1 MSQEKPTN
9 KLTGFVRW
17 LTSIFKSNEENPN
30 TDLPTHT
37 APPSPQQA
45 PARNADTTVLRYG
58 NTTVTLN
65 KSQRFVAQH
74 ATKSRGGME
83 SNNES
88 AQDTLNGFALIDMQA
103 TKSRSAT
110 NANEAQDGFAVYHF
124 SDKNEAEAL
133 IPSGEIYLVFNNNT
147 SMTQRQQ
154 VLQSY
159 AWQIK
164 EQRGIMEYI
173 LQADPAMAIGIVV
186 QLQQNP
192 AVSIAEPDLISR
204 PSYATFTMPSDELLS
219 DLWHLRNTG
228 QHGEWSPT
236 SFKKGADAKVIDA
249 WEHLGNMGDPQIVV
263 AVIDSGFDL
272 QHPDLGGSNKV
283 VAPYDFETETTDP
296 NPRLGDWHG
305 TCCAGVAVGSAN
317 GIGIVGVAPMSK
329 LMPLRF
335 SGISDSQVEKWFNY
349 CMEKKAD
356 VVSNSWGSADSEFV
370 MSTRMFNAIKRCA
383 TEGRNGKGCV
393 IVFAAGNTNRN
404 INAYKPDQYT
414 GFATHP
420 NVIAVAASNSKDEKA
435 TYSNYGKSISIC
447 APSNGAGGAGITT
460 ADVTGTIDLPDGQIG
475 FKGYDEGD
483 YTYSFGGTS
492 SACPLVAGV
501 AALVLSANKQ
511 LTAQQVKNIL
521 ENTTDKIGSASDY
534 SANGHSVYFG
544 FGRINALKAVQKAQN
559 PAAINSSGSPIAST
573 SNTTNTSNTPQTNNT
588 TNPTVMVLP
597 LSAQR
602 SATFS
607 AAGQEHV
614 YALQIGGTL
623 NVQLDSSTSGN
634 DFDLYIKRNALPDPS
649 KRIYDFSSAD
659 EGSSER
665 ISIAQVNSGSYYL
678 LLRAYQ
684 GAGMCEMVAN
694 FNTIATNAR
703 PLSLTAKATTQLSKV
718 GQPSAYYKLSIGKR
732 LQVKVN
738 SSAKANIDVYV
749 KKAKAPRW
757 NDYDGRGIS
766 KAANETIALDDVSA
780 GLYYILVRCQTGAG
794 DYQLQVQLSVE

>member
-236 SFKKGADAKVIDA
+236 S
-249 WEHLGNMGDPQIVV
+249 
-263 AVIDSGFDL
+263 
-272 QHPDLGGSNKV
+272 
-283 VAPYDFETETTDP
+283 
-296 NPRLGDWHG
+296 
-305 TCCAGVAVGSAN
+305 
-317 GIGIVGVAPMSK
+317 
-329 LMPLRF
+329 
-335 SGISDSQVEKWFNY
+335 
-349 CMEKKAD
+349 
-356 VVSNSWGSADSEFV
+356 
-370 MSTRMFNAIKRCA
+370 
-383 TEGRNGKGCV
+383 
-393 IVFAAGNTNRN
+393 
-404 INAYKPDQYT
+404 
-414 GFATHP
+414 
-420 NVIAVAASNSKDEKA
+420 
-435 TYSNYGKSISIC
+435 
-447 APSNGAGGAGITT
+447 
-460 ADVTGTIDLPDGQIG
+460 
-475 FKGYDEGD
+475 
-483 YTYSFGGTS
+483 
-492 SACPLVAGV
+492 
-501 AALVLSANKQ
+501 
-511 LTAQQVKNIL
+511 
-521 ENTTDKIGSASDY
+521 
-534 SANGHSVYFG
+534 
-544 FGRINALKAVQKAQN
+544 
-559 PAAINSSGSPIAST
+559 
-573 SNTTNTSNTPQTNNT
+573 
-588 TNPTVMVLP
+588 
-597 LSAQR
+597 
-602 SATFS
+602 
-607 AAGQEHV
+607 
-614 YALQIGGTL
+614 
-623 NVQLDSSTSGN
+623 
-634 DFDLYIKRNALPDPS
+634 
-649 KRIYDFSSAD
+649 
-659 EGSSER
+659 
-665 ISIAQVNSGSYYL
+665 
-678 LLRAYQ
+678 
-684 GAGMCEMVAN
+684 
-694 FNTIATNAR
+694 
-703 PLSLTAKATTQLSKV
+703 
-718 GQPSAYYKLSIGKR
+718 
-732 LQVKVN
+732 
-738 SSAKANIDVYV
+738 
-749 KKAKAPRW
+749 
-757 NDYDGRGIS
+757 
-766 KAANETIALDDVSA
+766 
-780 GLYYILVRCQTGAG
+780 
-794 DYQLQVQLSVE
+794 

>member
-88 AQDTLNGFALIDMQA
+88 AQDTLNGFALIDIQA

-296 NPRLGDWHG
+296 NPRL
-305 TCCAGVAVGSAN
+305 
-317 GIGIVGVAPMSK
+317 
-329 LMPLRF
+329 
-335 SGISDSQVEKWFNY
+335 
-349 CMEKKAD
+349 
-356 VVSNSWGSADSEFV
+356 
-370 MSTRMFNAIKRCA
+370 
-383 TEGRNGKGCV
+383 
-393 IVFAAGNTNRN
+393 
-404 INAYKPDQYT
+404 
-414 GFATHP
+414 
-420 NVIAVAASNSKDEKA
+420 
-435 TYSNYGKSISIC
+435 
-447 APSNGAGGAGITT
+447 
-460 ADVTGTIDLPDGQIG
+460 
-475 FKGYDEGD
+475 
-483 YTYSFGGTS
+483 
-492 SACPLVAGV
+492 
-501 AALVLSANKQ
+501 
-511 LTAQQVKNIL
+511 
-521 ENTTDKIGSASDY
+521 
-534 SANGHSVYFG
+534 
-544 FGRINALKAVQKAQN
+544 
-559 PAAINSSGSPIAST
+559 
-573 SNTTNTSNTPQTNNT
+573 
-588 TNPTVMVLP
+588 
-597 LSAQR
+597 
-602 SATFS
+602 
-607 AAGQEHV
+607 
-614 YALQIGGTL
+614 
-623 NVQLDSSTSGN
+623 
-634 DFDLYIKRNALPDPS
+634 
-649 KRIYDFSSAD
+649 
-659 EGSSER
+659 
-665 ISIAQVNSGSYYL
+665 
-678 LLRAYQ
+678 
-684 GAGMCEMVAN
+684 
-694 FNTIATNAR
+694 
-703 PLSLTAKATTQLSKV
+703 
-718 GQPSAYYKLSIGKR
+718 
-732 LQVKVN
+732 
-738 SSAKANIDVYV
+738 
-749 KKAKAPRW
+749 
-757 NDYDGRGIS
+757 
-766 KAANETIALDDVSA
+766 
-780 GLYYILVRCQTGAG
+780 
-794 DYQLQVQLSVE
+794 